1 VFETLVSSKIRRA
14 LLEHLLTHS
23 HERFYLRGL
32 AKELGLAVS
41 PVRRELKRLE
51 QLGVLKA
58 YDEANIRFYV
68 VDQQSPLFAQL
79 KQAAL
84 PAALQTSLGPD
95 PQLDAGQPAN
105 VLVSSTV
112 ISHPKIERIRKALRP
127 RLSWPTLL
135 GALSLSV
142 VAVLALGGLIY
153 LAVTNQRL
161 LALTNRAVSAPR
173 AQVTVVEPEP
183 SASGQMR
190 SSRWRLLPGAL
201 GGFSQGASEESY

>member
-1 VFETLVSSKIRRA
+1 MFETLVSSKIRRA